1 MATKNTQKIG
11 WIGMGRMGFP
21 MAERLIKA
29 GHDVTIW
36 NRTRAKAEPLAKIG
50 GKVVDHLYELKDV
63 DVLFSIVATG
73 KDVQDVLYG
82 KNGVC
87 SQGGKMPPIVVDCS
101 TIAVEESAAIRDK
114 LKQLGADFV
123 ASPVSGNA
131 KVIKAGKLSAVV
143 SGPEAACK
151 TATPLIEVFAPRGAS
166 YVGDGELARVC
177 KIAHN
182 VMLGVVIENLIE
194 ITLLTNKMGVPRHAF
209 LAFLN
214 NGVMGSMF
222 TAYKSPALVNLDW
235 TTTFT
240 PELLRKDLDLGLELA
255 REMDVPMPVTA
266 ATREVLQG
274 HFGAAMLQ
282 KNPKEYLEKD
292 FAALAETM
300 ALAAGMKLESENKNV
315 PTGLEN
321 SDSRVPL
328 FDIGLHADRYLPLTV
343 ALDPDARG
351 LIPRPRIV
359 RQCVGCDHGGAVVV
373 NRQPHGLD
381 LADRHRGVVLL
392 LAIDRSDASSFGDR
406 RAAAAVEH
414 ELVGDVLRPFGGIV
428 TDGSLLDRLERIDD
442 VLLGR
447 RAHAVGNRLTGIFAI
462 VRSCSC
468 ARVGRRG
475 ARRIRRGQHHLLAHQ
490 RAPGAFLLRP
500 DVEKEHVAAVGGFA
514 VAGDHGDA
522 AVNFHHRI
530 AWRGGDRGFQIGK
543 EILALA
549 NLAVGVDEGEL
560 QRKELAG
567 DRFVVG
573 THGRAERLIGF
584 EHQGVFAW
592 RCLRPQLDENRNQ
605 RAGDNYAEPPSLR
618 GATHHPSWKNP
629 APTPC
634 RSPRTVSGE
643 PCSGRPWHFQATA
656 LKARDTRRRAAAQV
670 VPTISA

>member
-36 NRTRAKAEPLAKIG
+36 NRTRAKAEPLAAIG
-50 GKVVDHLYELKDV
+50 GKVVDHLSELKDV

-82 KNGVC
+82 KKGVC

-151 TATPLIEVFAPRGAS
+151 TATPLIEVFAPRGVS

-255 REMDVPMPVTA
+255 REMDVPMPITA

-282 KNPKEYLEKD
+282 KNPQEYLQKD

-315 PTGLEN
+315 PTGLE
-321 SDSRVPL
+321 S
-328 FDIGLHADRYLPLTV
+328 
-343 ALDPDARG
+343 
-351 LIPRPRIV
+351 
-359 RQCVGCDHGGAVVV
+359 
-373 NRQPHGLD
+373 
-381 LADRHRGVVLL
+381 
-392 LAIDRSDASSFGDR
+392 
-406 RAAAAVEH
+406 
-414 ELVGDVLRPFGGIV
+414 
-428 TDGSLLDRLERIDD
+428 
-442 VLLGR
+442 
-447 RAHAVGNRLTGIFAI
+447 
-462 VRSCSC
+462 
-468 ARVGRRG
+468 
-475 ARRIRRGQHHLLAHQ
+475 
-490 RAPGAFLLRP
+490 
-500 DVEKEHVAAVGGFA
+500 
-514 VAGDHGDA
+514 
-522 AVNFHHRI
+522 
-530 AWRGGDRGFQIGK
+530 
-543 EILALA
+543 
-549 NLAVGVDEGEL
+549 
-560 QRKELAG
+560 
-567 DRFVVG
+567 
-573 THGRAERLIGF
+573 
-584 EHQGVFAW
+584 
-592 RCLRPQLDENRNQ
+592 
-605 RAGDNYAEPPSLR
+605 
-618 GATHHPSWKNP
+618 
-629 APTPC
+629 
-634 RSPRTVSGE
+634 
-643 PCSGRPWHFQATA
+643 
-656 LKARDTRRRAAAQV
+656 
-670 VPTISA
+670 